1 MDPESI
7 LCEPLPKFAYAN
19 SNSIDDIH
27 NPPLHIP
34 TRSSSIDD
42 HESGRMHSLMDVKHS
57 SPHAEIEFAD
67 PYDPVTE
74 ANILNM
80 HREKRA
86 TSHENENVETPK
98 QG

>member
-1 MDPESI
+1 
-7 LCEPLPKFAYAN
+7 
-19 SNSIDDIH
+19 
-27 NPPLHIP
+27 
-34 TRSSSIDD
+34 
-42 HESGRMHSLMDVKHS
+42 MHSLMDVKHS